1 METNEGARLNRAFLQ
16 AWIAAD
22 KAETALRCYF
32 ITHRGAAGVSDM
44 DEYRSLYLQQQ
55 RASDARHHAYLELIG
70 RTENAEPVGAGSA
83 GGRPASIAT
92 L

>member
-1 METNEGARLNRAFLQ
+1 MESNGGARLNRVFVQ
-16 AWIAAD
+16 AMIAAD

-32 ITHRGAAGVSDM
+32 ITHQGAAGVSDL

-55 RASDARHHAYLELIG
+55 RAADARHQAYLALSG
-70 RTENAEPVGAGSA
+70 RTQNCGPAGVEA
-83 GGRPASIAT
+83 ARPAATAT